1 MVSQFQLKVAGIGG
15 VSQSS
20 VHFDSARSYEFLDL
34 AVEMLHPILAAN
46 AHRVQQSLSIPFAL
60 FHIVASA
67 QSRLQYLHRC
77 HPARTILA
85 GNKPLRNDVS
95 KTLRQTIGHS
105 VLLSRG
111 KDSHHS
117 L

>member
-1 MVSQFQLKVAGIGG
+1 MVSQVQLKGAGIWGG
-15 VSQSS
+15 SQSS
-20 VHFDSARSYEFLDL
+20 VHFDSARAYEFLDL
-34 AVEMLHPILAAN
+34 AVKMLHPILAAN

-85 GNKPLRNDVS
+85 GNKPFRNDLP
-95 KTLRQTIGHS
+95 KTLRQTI
-105 VLLSRG
+105 VNECV
-111 KDSHHS
+111 
-117 L
+117 